1 MEGIMTKNAKYP
13 HTCSFCGYK
22 WMGRIMDPIS
32 CPDCKRR
39 FTRPNNLVRGKQAAV
54 RFVEENLI
62 RAGVHPHVAHAEAKR
77 KLNSIIG
84 FGGSK

>member
-1 MEGIMTKNAKYP
+1 MKQLYKQKCP
-13 HTCSFCGYK
+13 HCTHE
-22 WMGRIMDPIS
+22 WMGKIPHPVS
-32 CPDCKRR
+32 CTRCKRR
-39 FTRPNNLVRGKQAAV
+39 LDMPTISVPGRSVAI